1 MPTTFN
7 VPETTDQAP
16 PPSMGIQDV
25 LYVIFKHKW
34 MIILCTLLGLGA
46 AATVYMLYPPV
57 YESDAKLLVR
67 YVLDRTVID
76 PAEGNS
82 NYSRANENAL
92 SAEAEILTSYDLA
105 QQVAEAV
112 GVEQLAP
119 ESRGAPSGISLAAQT
134 VQKGLWVSPTHG
146 NILLVSYRS
155 GNPALATKVLQE
167 LVSRY
172 FVKHLEVHRSADTF
186 RFVTEQ
192 ADQVHGR
199 LSQTEDELKRAKDKI
214 KVISLPESVNAINGE
229 IGRNEAALEEAETQR
244 AEQAARL
251 QEYERALGKT
261 PEASSPAPAGSATPK
276 ATATP
281 KPAEASSADIQ
292 EYQALVNRETLA
304 RQTEQELLAKYT
316 SANWQVR
323 TIHTQIETLER
334 SRAALAAKFPELA
347 AKVAATTG
355 GAPGV
360 PPGPDLLEARTRL
373 AALDARVA
381 SLKGQLQTARARAEE
396 LAGAAPQI
404 AQLERLRELEEANY
418 RYYAASLEKAR
429 VDEALDP
436 SKIPNISVVQKP
448 TVAMRTT
455 NDLHKILFQLAGG
468 GLALGLGLA
477 FLIEMVFD
485 QTIKRASEFERRLRI
500 PLLLSI
506 PRMPKMR
513 PRPPAPLQVRNTRKE
528 DGDEANGTD
537 GANGVS
543 KAIQPLRRVDAA
555 PWETGH
561 FIRPYAEAIRDRL
574 GLYFE
579 LNNLTHKPKLVAI
592 TGTGEG
598 EGISTIAGGIAAALS
613 EMGEG
618 KVLLVNMNVGQPE
631 IHSFY
636 NGKPAYALMTALHP
650 ACPIAPA
657 AENLYLATTYAP
669 TEEKQVQMGPKRLYE
684 LMPSLKASNFDY
696 IIFDMPSLDQS
707 SAILSMA
714 GLMDKVL
721 LVTEAGKAGVNM
733 VRRAYQELTAAQ
745 GKVSCVL
752 NKTRN
757 YGPRLSKS
765 DF

>member
-1 MPTTFN
+1 MPTSFN
-7 VPETTDQAP
+7 VPDVADHAP
-16 PPSMGIQDV
+16 PGLGMQDIIYIV
-25 LYVIFKHKW
+25 FKHKW
-34 MIILCTLLGLGA
+34 KIILLTLLGLAA

-67 YVLDRTVID
+67 YVLDRNVVD
-76 PAEGNS
+76 PGEGNA

-112 GVEQLAP
+112 GLEQLAP
-119 ESRGAPSGISLAAQT
+119 ASKGAPTGITLAAQT
-134 VQKGLWVSPTHG
+134 IQKGLWVSPTHG

-167 LVSRY
+167 LVNRY
-172 FVKHLEVHRSADTF
+172 FVKHLEVHRSAGAF
-186 RFVTEQ
+186 EFVTQQ
-192 ADQVHGR
+192 ADQVRGR
-199 LSQTEDELKRAKDKI
+199 LAQTEDELKRAKDKI

-229 IGRNEAALEEAETQR
+229 IARNEAALQEAETQR

-251 QEYERALGKT
+251 QAYEKNSGST
-261 PEASSPAPAGSATPK
+261 PASGSPASAGATP
-276 ATATP
+276 AASAP
-281 KPAEASSADIQ
+281 PQPARDADIQ
-292 EYQALVNRETLA
+292 EYQILVNRELVA

-316 SANWQVR
+316 TENWQVR

-334 SRAALAAKFPELA
+334 RRAALAAKFPELA
-347 AKVAATTG
+347 AKVAATTQG
-355 GAPGV
+355 GVAGPQ
-360 PPGPDLLEARTRL
+360 GPDLLEVRTKL
-373 AALDARVA
+373 AAIDARVA
-381 SLKGQLQTARARAEE
+381 SLKSQLQTARLRAEE
-396 LAGAAPQI
+396 LAAAAPQI
-404 AQLERLRELEEANY
+404 AQLERMRELEEANY

-455 NDLHKILFQLAGG
+455 NDLHKTLYQLAGG

-513 PRPPAPLQVRNTRKE
+513 ARPPAPLQVRNTKKE
-528 DGDEANGTD
+528 EGEESADGTNGT
-537 GANGVS
+537 NGTS
-543 KAIQPLRRVDAA
+543 KAIQPFRRVDVA
-555 PWETGH
+555 PWEEGH

-657 AENLYLATTYAP
+657 AENLYLATTYTP
-669 TEEKQVQMGPKRLYE
+669 TDSKQVQMGPKRLYE

-733 VRRAYQELTAAQ
+733 VRRAYSELTAAQ

-752 NKTRN
+752 NKTRT
-757 YGPRLSKS
+757 YGPKLSKNEY
-765 DF
+765 